1 MSKCLEKNELRAQ
14 IKRANKTNKEV
25 AAHLGINEATLYRKI
40 KANGNFTREEIN
52 KLVEFLGIDDP
63 KDIFAEELA

>member
-1 MSKCLEKNELRAQ
+1 MFRENELRAQ

-25 AAHLGINEATLYRKI
+25 AAHLGIDESTLYRKI

-52 KLVEFLGIDDP
+52 KMVDFLEIDDP
-63 KDIFAEELA
+63 KDIFFAERLA

>member
-1 MSKCLEKNELRAQ
+1 MFKENELRAQ

-25 AAHLGINEATLYRKI
+25 AAHLGIDESTLYRKI

-52 KLVEFLGIDDP
+52 KLVEFLKIDDP
-63 KDIFAEELA
+63 REIFFAERLA

>member
-1 MSKCLEKNELRAQ
+1 MFKENELRAQ

-25 AAHLGINEATLYRKI
+25 AAHLGIDESTLYRKI

-52 KLVEFLGIDDP
+52 KMVEFLEIEDP
-63 KDIFAEELA
+63 KDIFFAERLA